1 MPHNFLGTFRRAFAA
16 RGIAPDT
23 AQVAAAR
30 RLQILYQQLVS
41 FKHARRSK
49 LRKLLIHPEI
59 PRGIYLWGGVGRGK
73 SLLMNFFYEALP
85 YQRKRRVHFHAF
97 MQEVHEGLKQ
107 LKQEADPLTKVA
119 TRIARETRFLCF
131 DEFHVSDI
139 ADAMMLGRL
148 LEQLFARGVVL
159 MLTSNY
165 PPDGLYPGGLQRANF
180 LPTIER
186 IKRHLDVIEVDSGVD
201 YRLRTLE
208 RMEIYLVPPNKANE
222 AKLADDFA
230 ALAEGEGH
238 TQPIEIQ
245 GRRVK
250 AVRHAPGIIWFD
262 FATLCGGP
270 RSQNDYLE
278 IAYHFHTLLLS
289 GLPRLGAADAA
300 AARRFTWL
308 VDILY
313 DQNVKLVLTAE
324 CPAEELY
331 REGPNAQEFARTVS
345 RLMEMRTHDYL
356 AAAHR
361 TD

>member
-16 RGIAPDT
+16 RGLAPDN

-30 RLQILYQQLVS
+30 RLQTLYQQLMS

-97 MQEVHEGLKQ
+97 MQEVHESLKQ
-107 LKQEADPLTKVA
+107 LKQEPDPLTKVA
-119 TRIARETRFLCF
+119 ARIARETRFLCF

-139 ADAMMLGRL
+139 ADAMILGRV
-148 LEQLFARGVVL
+148 LEQMFDRGVVL

-165 PPDGLYPGGLQRANF
+165 PPDGLYPGGLQRSNF

-186 IKRHLDVIEVDSGVD
+186 IKHHLDVIEVDSGVD

-208 RMEIYLVPPNKANE
+208 RMEIYLVPASKANE

-238 TQPIEIQ
+238 TRPIEVQ
-245 GRRVK
+245 GRRLNV
-250 AVRHAPGIIWFD
+250 VRHGPGVVWFD

-278 IAYHFHTLLLS
+278 IACHFHTVMLS
-289 GLPRLGAADAA
+289 GVPRLGPENAA

-308 VDILY
+308 IDILY
-313 DQNVKLVLTAE
+313 DHNVKLVLTAE

-345 RLMEMRTHDYL
+345 RLMEMRSHDYL